1 MMNTFTSP
9 GRSGLLR
16 HVITFVMILLLFSI
30 SRLGAQTPEA
40 EKNFQQCKACHNIEG
55 PKLVGP
61 NLVGVTQRH
70 TQEWLIRFIRNS
82 QEMIQAGDP
91 EAVKL
96 WEENNRIPMPP
107 HNLTDEQIIDILK
120 YIDNGGKVAP
130 EYLAADQTDEA
141 KAAQAALAAQ
151 IAAEQEARQI
161 RLQEI
166 ERDANRNFGTTFFI
180 SLIVLF
186 LALFDLFVTK
196 VVKAKFVHITMS
208 LVAVFIIIE
217 ITYKEATALGR
228 QQYYQPTQPVWF
240 SHKVHA
246 EQNHIDCKYCHTGA
260 DNDKQAG
267 IPNAGLCMNC
277 HNVVR
282 QGKITGTEEIAKVI
296 KAWETGQP
304 IEWVRVH
311 NLPDHVYFNHAQH
324 VNAGKL
330 DCAECHGKV
339 ETMHEVM
346 QVNSLSM
353 GWCLDCHRTREV
365 QFANNG
371 FYETYAKL
379 HEQFKNG
386 QIRRVTPDMV
396 GGGECMK
403 CHY

>member
-1 MMNTFTSP
+1 MLNTLTSP
-9 GRSGLLR
+9 GRAGILWRSLILNMVLLFVSFSLLR
-16 HVITFVMILLLFSI
+16 
-30 SRLGAQTPEA
+30 AQTPDA
-40 EKNFQQCKACHNIEG
+40 EKNFVQCKACHNIDG
-55 PKLVGP
+55 PKLIGP
-61 NLVGVTQRH
+61 NLSGITQRH
-70 TQEWLIRFIRNS
+70 TQDWLIRFIRNS

-91 EAVKL
+91 QAVKL
-96 WEENNRIPMPP
+96 WEEYNRIPMPA
-107 HNLTDEQIIDILK
+107 HNLTDEQIIDIIL
-120 YIDNGGKVAP
+120 YIENGGKVAD
-130 EYLAADQTDEA
+130 EYLTAQSDAQAE
-141 KAAQAALAAQ
+141 QAALAAQ
-151 IAAEQEARQI
+151 IAAEQEARQL

-166 ERDANRNFGTTFFI
+166 ERDANRNFGTTFII
-180 SLIVLF
+180 SLIVLL

-196 VVKAKFVHITMS
+196 FVRAKFVHITMS
-208 LVAVFIIIE
+208 LVAIFIILE

-228 QQYYQPTQPVWF
+228 QQYYQPTQPIWF

-246 EQNHIDCKYCHTGA
+246 EQNQIDCRYCHTGV
-260 DNDKQAG
+260 DYGKQAT

-282 QGKITGTEEIAKVI
+282 QGKITGTEEIAKII

-346 QVNSLSM
+346 QVSNLSM
-353 GWCLDCHRTREV
+353 GWCLNCHRTKEV
-365 QFANNG
+365 QFGSNG
-371 FYETYAKL
+371 FYETYSKL

-386 QIRRVTPDMV
+386 QVRRVTPDMV
-396 GGGECMK
+396 GGSECMK

>member
-1 MMNTFTSP
+1 MLNTLTSHWSMETLW
-9 GRSGLLR
+9 RALTLS
-16 HVITFVMILLLFSI
+16 VLLLFVSVPLL
-30 SRLGAQTPEA
+30 RAQTPEA
-40 EKNFQQCKACHNIEG
+40 EKNFVQCKACHNIDG
-55 PKLVGP
+55 PKLIGP
-61 NLVGVTQRH
+61 NLAGVTQRH
-70 TQEWLIRFIRNS
+70 SQDWLIRFIRNS
-82 QEMIQAGDP
+82 QELIQAGDP

-96 WEENNRIPMPP
+96 WEEYNRIPMPS
-107 HNLTDEQIIDILK
+107 HNLSDEQIIDILL
-120 YIDNGGKVAP
+120 YIENGGKVADQ
-130 EYLAADQTDEA
+130 YLTAQSEA
-141 KAAQAALAAQ
+141 QAEQAALAAQ
-151 IAAEQEARQI
+151 IMAEQEARQQ

-180 SLIVLF
+180 SLIVLL

-196 VVKAKFVHITMS
+196 VVKARFVHITMS

-228 QQYYQPTQPVWF
+228 QQYYQPTQPIWF

-246 EQNHIDCKYCHTGA
+246 EQNQIDCKYCHTGV
-260 DNDKQAG
+260 DYGKQAV

-282 QGKITGTEEIAKVI
+282 QGKITGTEEIAKII

-346 QVNSLSM
+346 QVNDLSM
-353 GWCLDCHRTREV
+353 GWCLECHRTKEV
-365 QFANNG
+365 QFGSNG

-386 QIRRVTPDMV
+386 QVRRVTPDMV